1 MQVLIAERKGAAG
14 TCRPGRVP
22 FEEAVRSATVLVLC
36 CTSTE
41 SSRHTIGG
49 PELAA
54 MRPEAV
60 VINVARGGI
69 VDAAALVRALRERKI
84 SGAAVDV
91 FDREPASSV
100 EDSDLFLLGEG
111 EGEGAADLNLT
122 FSPHVGYF
130 STKTLRTMRAMVK
143 GHIKSHIEGDYSKFE
158 A

>member
-1 MQVLIAERKGAAG
+1 MQVLVSERKGAAE
-14 TCRPGRVP
+14 TRPGRVA
-22 FEEAVRSATVLVLC
+22 FDEAVRSATVLVLC
-36 CTSTE
+36 CTFTE
-41 SSRHTIGG
+41 SSRHTVGG

-69 VDAAALVRALRERKI
+69 VDAAALVRALREKKI

-100 EDSDLFLLGEG
+100 EDSDLFLLKDRE
-111 EGEGAADLNLT
+111 EAADLNLT

-130 STKTLRTMRAMVK
+130 STKTLRTMRAVVK
-143 GHIKSHIEGDYSKFE
+143 GHIKSHVEGDYSKFE